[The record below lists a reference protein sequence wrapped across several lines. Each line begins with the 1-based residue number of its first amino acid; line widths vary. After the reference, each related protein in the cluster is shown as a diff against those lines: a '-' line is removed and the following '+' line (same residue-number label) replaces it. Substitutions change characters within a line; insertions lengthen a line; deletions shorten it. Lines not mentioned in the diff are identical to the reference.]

1 MMDKNTV
8 KKLQNFEKMF
18 SVNNYFGNAGTDEVF
33 SYTKNN
39 SYVCLNAPHSTKST
53 ANKHIKKSD
62 MFTGGIVKYL
72 GETCQLSYV
81 VRNKYIDRKCL
92 INSFIA
98 ENHLEKHYFLDI
110 HAMKDRSF
118 DLAVG
123 IGYCSLRDYEKELD
137 FIKKLCQK
145 YKLKYVINHPS
156 YTGQAGLVGR
166 MQKEL
171 AQATAIQLEWTRKYR
186 DFNENPSEVLD
197 VTLPFI
203 KELALYLNNLQ
214 KPKLKRKI
222 CVRCKLWQKLKNRFR
237 YLFYC

>member
-1 MMDKNTV
+1 MNKNIV
-8 KKLQNFEKMF
+8 KKLNDFEKLF
-18 SVNNYFGNAGTDEVF
+18 FVNSYFGSAETDEVF
-33 SYTKNN
+33 SYTENN
-39 SYVCLNAPHSTKST
+39 SYVCLSAPHATKST

-72 GETCQLSYV
+72 GETCRLSYI

-98 ENHLEKHYFLDI
+98 ENSLENHYFLDI
-110 HAMKDRSF
+110 HAMKDRPF

-123 IGYCSLRDYEKELD
+123 IGYCSPKDYAEELA

-145 YKLKYVINHPS
+145 YKLKYVVNHPS
-156 YTGQAGLVGR
+156 YAGQAGLVGR
-166 MQKEL
+166 LQKEL

-186 DFNENPSEVLD
+186 DFNENSSEVLE

-203 KELALYLNNLQ
+203 QELALYVNSLQ
-214 KPKLKRKI
+214 KLKLERKI
-222 CVRCKLWQKLKNRFR
+222 YVECKMWQKLKNWCR
-237 YLFYC
+237 YLVKL

>member
-1 MMDKNTV
+1 MDRDAI
-8 KKLQNFEKMF
+8 KKLNDFEKLF
-18 SVNNYFGNAGTDEVF
+18 SENSYFGCAEAEDVF
-33 SYTKNN
+33 SYAENN
-39 SYVCLNAPHSTKST
+39 SYVCLSAPHATRST
-53 ANKHIKKSD
+53 ANKRMKKSD
-62 MFTGGIVKYL
+62 MFTGGIVKYI
-72 GETCQLSYV
+72 GETCGLSYI
-81 VRNKYIDRKCL
+81 VRNKYIDKKCI

-98 ENHLEKHYFLDI
+98 KNHLEKHYFLDI
-110 HAMKDRSF
+110 HAMKDRPF

-123 IGYCSLRDYEKELD
+123 IGYCSPKDYAEELA

-171 AQATAIQLEWTRKYR
+171 LQATAIQLEWTRKYR
-186 DFNENPSEVLD
+186 DFNENSSEVLD

-203 KELALYLNNLQ
+203 RELALYLDNLQ

-222 CVRCKLWQKLKNRFR
+222 CVRCKLWQKLKNWCR